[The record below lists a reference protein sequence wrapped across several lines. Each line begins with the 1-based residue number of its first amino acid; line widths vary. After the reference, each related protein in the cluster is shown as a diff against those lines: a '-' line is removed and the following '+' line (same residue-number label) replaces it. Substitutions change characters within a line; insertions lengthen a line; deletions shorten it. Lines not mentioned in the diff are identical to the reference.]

1 MAQQARDDDNRAT
14 MRHPV
19 ALQALTLH
27 ALQKPRSV
35 LAVNQFRLAILSAP
49 FDYIRDPQAIY
60 ARSFALVRQATD
72 LSDVPPAIEPLVVR
86 LVHAC
91 GMPDIVTDLAFSVGI
106 EQAAWRALKAGAPL
120 FADCEMVVNGIIR
133 SRLPAANEVICTL
146 NEAGVAD
153 DAKALSTTR
162 SAAAV
167 DRWLTHPPG
176 GVVVV
181 GNAPT
186 ALFRVLELMAAGRLR
201 PAAVL
206 GFPVGFVGAAE
217 SKQALTEHHAGTP
230 YVTLLGQRGGSA
242 IAAAAVNGLASCFA

>member
-1 MAQQARDDDNRAT
+1 M
-14 MRHPV
+14 
-19 ALQALTLH
+19 
-27 ALQKPRSV
+27 
-35 LAVNQFRLAILSAP
+35 SAP

-60 ARSFALVRQATD
+60 DRSFMLVRQAAD
-72 LSDVPPAIEPLVVR
+72 LSRIPAPIEPLVVR
-86 LVHAC
+86 LIHAC
-91 GMPDIVTDLAFSVGI
+91 GMPDIVPELAFSDGV
-106 EQAAWRALKAGAPL
+106 ERAAWDALQGGAPI

-133 SRLPAANEVICTL
+133 SRLPAANAVICTL

-153 DAKALSTTR
+153 DARARSATR

-167 DRWLTHPPG
+167 DRWRRYGAG

-186 ALFRVLELMAAGRLR
+186 ALFRVLELIGAGELQ

-217 SKQALTEHHAGTP
+217 SKQALTEHHLGTP

-242 IAAAAVNGLASCFA
+242 IAAAAVNGLSSCFR